1 MRRCL
6 VFALAG
12 FTLLG
17 LLHAAHL
24 GFYWHSLGRRFTLA
38 DVFLREVAPM
48 VIFALC
54 VPAVTRWGERFPLEW
69 PPRARAVL
77 AHLSGIAGTIAF
89 LAAVRTVIERAL
101 HVTAPSMPLLHL
113 RDNLVYL
120 SADGFIVYGATV
132 GLAYAAAYTART
144 RQLLELQAELSKA
157 QLSALRMQLNPHFF
171 FNALHTIG
179 ALVRDGNQRG
189 AVELIERL
197 GDVLRHVVRPDAQPD
212 APLRT
217 EIEFLRKYLEIEQ
230 VRFGDR
236 LRVSWQV
243 DARSE
248 SVPVPQLI
256 LQPLVENAL
265 RHGLSRRAR
274 AGSLTIRASVANGHL
289 EMLVIDDGVGLP
301 SDFHSAPRRGIGIAN
316 VRARLQHRYGEAAQL
331 SLVPGAEG
339 GVSARIVLPLRAGA
353 GA

>member
-24 GFYWHSLGRRFTLA
+24 GFYWHSLGRRFTIA
-38 DVFLREVAPM
+38 DVFLREVAPL

-157 QLSALRMQLNPHFF
+157 QLSALRMQLN
-171 FNALHTIG
+171 
-179 ALVRDGNQRG
+179 
-189 AVELIERL
+189 
-197 GDVLRHVVRPDAQPD
+197 
-212 APLRT
+212 
-217 EIEFLRKYLEIEQ
+217 
-230 VRFGDR
+230 
-236 LRVSWQV
+236 
-243 DARSE
+243 
-248 SVPVPQLI
+248 

-289 EMLVIDDGVGLP
+289 EMSVIDDGVGLP

>member
-1 MRRCL
+1 VRRRL

-17 LLHAAHL
+17 LLQAAHL

-38 DVFLREVAPM
+38 DVLLREAVPM
-48 VIFALC
+48 LVFALC
-54 VPAVTRWGERFPLEW
+54 VPAVTRWAERFPLEW
-69 PPRARAVL
+69 PPRARAVV
-77 AHLSGIAGTIAF
+77 AHLSGIAATIAF
-89 LAAVRTVIERAL
+89 LAALRTLIERVV
-101 HVTAPSMPLLHL
+101 HVPAPAMPWLHL

-120 SADGFIVYGATV
+120 SADGLIVYGATV
-132 GLAYAAAYTART
+132 GLTYAVSYSART
-144 RQLLELQAELSKA
+144 RQLLEVQAELSRA
-157 QLSALRMQLNPHFF
+157 QLRALRMQLNPHFF

-179 ALVRDGNQRG
+179 ALVRDGKQGG
-189 AVELIERL
+189 AVDLIERL
-197 GDVLRHVVRPDAQPD
+197 GDVLRHVLRPDAQPD

-230 VRFGDR
+230 ARFGDR

-265 RHGLSRRAR
+265 RHGLARRAR
-274 AGSLTIRASVANGHL
+274 AGSLTIQTNVANGHL
-289 EMLVIDDGVGLP
+289 EMAVIDDGVGPP
-301 SDFHSAPRRGIGIAN
+301 SDFASGPTRGIGIAN
-316 VRARLQHRYGEAAQL
+316 VRARLQHRYGEAARL
-331 SLVPGAEG
+331 SLDPGAGG
-339 GVSARIVLPLRAGA
+339 GVAARIVVPVRGSGVA
-353 GA
+353 

>member
-38 DVFLREVAPM
+38 DVFL
-48 VIFALC
+48 
-54 VPAVTRWGERFPLEW
+54 
-69 PPRARAVL
+69 
-77 AHLSGIAGTIAF
+77 
-89 LAAVRTVIERAL
+89 
-101 HVTAPSMPLLHL
+101 
-113 RDNLVYL
+113 
-120 SADGFIVYGATV
+120 VYGATV

-236 LRVSWQV
+236 LRVSWQL

-265 RHGLSRRAR
+265 RHGLSQRAR
-274 AGSLTIRASVANGHL
+274 KGSLTIGARVLDGHL
-289 EMLVIDDGVGLP
+289 EMLVVDDGVGLP
-301 SDFHSAPRRGIGIAN
+301 PDFHSRPRDGIGIAN
-316 VRARLQHRYGEAAQL
+316 VRARLQHRYGGAAQL
-331 SLVPGAEG
+331 SLAQGVEG
-339 GVSARIVLPLRAGA
+339 GVTARILLPLRGEAS
-353 GA
+353 